1 MLGPD
6 ITLEPILRVYR
17 ISTRTYHLLCVLVFF
32 SSFFL
37 FHVALVVVDL
47 GSSDDLVAGGSP
59 LRPVSSH

>member
-6 ITLEPILRVYR
+6 ITLGRFYECIEYQHELIIFYVF
-17 ISTRTYHLLCVLVFF
+17 LFFF

-37 FHVALVVVDL
+37 FHVALVVDL
-47 GSSDDLVAGGSP
+47 GSPDDLVAGGSP